1 MGKYGLAHIKKERTN
16 SQRSCRSQL
25 VDAEA
30 QIYLCPIF
38 LKIINSNTT

>member
-30 QIYLCPIF
+30 ANIF
-38 LKIINSNTT
+38 MPHFFKNNKF